1 MLSRGCQPYLASS
14 KEDDTYAQRRARQRG
29 GYRPS
34 APDLPGGPDLRP
46 AAGRKVPDALP
57 ATPMARGLGWPLL
70 GGGVLLLGWFEWA
83 MRQADTPTS
92 PYKPVEHIATEGPF
106 RYTRNPGYLAMTL
119 IYAGIASLANALWA
133 ILILPVALLVIQR
146 GVIEREERYLEGKFG
161 EEYLSYKARV
171 RRWI

>member
-1 MLSRGCQPYLASS
+1 MPVPSDEQDKAGVLAPPPLIYLGALIFGLILG
-14 KEDDTYAQRRARQRG
+14 RRF
-29 GYRPS
+29 PIS
-34 APDLPGGPDLRP
+34 FLP
-46 AAGRKVPDALP
+46 RK
-57 ATPMARGLGWPLL
+57 MARGIGWPLL

-92 PYKPVEHIATEGPF
+92 PYKPAERIATEGPF
-106 RYTRNPGYLAMTL
+106 RYSRNPGYLSMAM

-133 ILILPVALLVIQR
+133 ILLLPVALLVIRR
-146 GVIEREERYLEGKFG
+146 GVIEREERYLERKFD